1 MSAKLFK
8 KYYSRLAR
16 EGILKSLLW
25 GLIVGFAILFVSAAV
40 SWLVNTKLFW
50 FALLLFAV
58 STAGATYGFYQKI
71 FKPTTKQI
79 ARRVD
84 ELGLEERVLT
94 MTELEGDES
103 YIAMRQREDAMEAL
117 KTVNEKLLTIIVSV
131 PLIVATCVSGVF
143 GLGMTTVTALS
154 SAGVIPSGQ
163 EWIDN
168 VTAEPPKTYELS
180 YEADIEGG
188 YVEGELFQVVEEG
201 QSGTPVMAVAEEGWA
216 FYEWSDGNTDPY
228 RIDEEVTENIT
239 VVAVFIELMDAGD
252 TGGVGGDEP
261 GDLPADMGQGGDS
274 PGKGPGAGGEYKP
287 TNQVID
293 GQTYYGKIYGVELED
308 VLAILSQDTK
318 MPEELKLLIANYFE
332 TIKVNAENEE
342 NASE

>member
-1 MSAKLFK
+1 MYIIIFSFYTDLHAAQFTAYRLPLD
-8 KYYSRLAR
+8 KYR
-16 EGILKSLLW
+16 KH
-25 GLIVGFAILFVSAAV
+25 
-40 SWLVNTKLFW
+40 
-50 FALLLFAV
+50 
-58 STAGATYGFYQKI
+58 Q
-71 FKPTTKQI
+71 
-79 ARRVD
+79 
-84 ELGLEERVLT
+84 
-94 MTELEGDES
+94 
-103 YIAMRQREDAMEAL
+103 
-117 KTVNEKLLTIIVSV
+117 
-131 PLIVATCVSGVF
+131 
-143 GLGMTTVTALS
+143 
-154 SAGVIPSGQ
+154 
-163 EWIDN
+163 
-168 VTAEPPKTYELS
+168 

-261 GDLPADMGQGGDS
+261 GDLPADLGQGGDS

-308 VLAILSQDTK
+308 VLAILSQDTE
-318 MPEELKLLIANYFE
+318 MPEELKLLIANDFE